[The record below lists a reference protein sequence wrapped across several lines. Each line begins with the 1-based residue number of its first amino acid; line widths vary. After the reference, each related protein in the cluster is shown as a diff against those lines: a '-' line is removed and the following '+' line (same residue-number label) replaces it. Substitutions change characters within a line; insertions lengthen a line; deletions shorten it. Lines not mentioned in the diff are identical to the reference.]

1 MIGKTVS
8 HYRILEKLGG
18 GGMGVV
24 YKAEDTKLG
33 RLVALKFIEPTLTL
47 LPSPSGRGGGGE
59 GGFDPQALERF
70 KREARAASA
79 LNHPNICTIHDI
91 DEHEGEP
98 FIVMEYLEG
107 QTLKHRLGR
116 GALRAPAGGPSPP
129 LPLET
134 LLELAIQ
141 IADALEA
148 AHSKG
153 IVHRD
158 IKPANLFLTTR
169 GQSKILDFGL
179 AKLTPSPPAPSPSGR
194 GEREAGVREEAP
206 TASIDPEQL
215 TSPGT
220 AMGTVAYMSPEQA
233 RGEEVDA
240 RTDLFSF
247 GAVLY
252 EMGTGRQ
259 AFAGNTSAVIFDA
272 ILHKVPAPARSLN
285 SELPVK
291 LEEIMDKAMEKDRKL
306 RTQTASDLLADLR
319 RLKREQDSGKAG
331 PVASVART
339 RKAIDSLAVLPFA
352 NASGDPEAESL
363 SDGITESILNSL
375 SQLPKLRVI
384 PRSTVFRYKGREVDF
399 PTLARELNVRAALM
413 GRVAQRGENL
423 IIQSELVD
431 LINESQLWGG
441 QFNRKMSDI
450 FEVQEEIAK
459 EISEKLK
466 VRLTGEERKRLAKRH
481 TQNTTAYQLY
491 LKGRYHWNK
500 RTEEG
505 FKKAVEHFQKAIE
518 EDPAYALAYAGL
530 ADCHTLMA
538 FYSYQH
544 PREAFPKGKT
554 AALKA
559 LEIDEKLAEAHTSLF
574 LANLFYDWD
583 LPGAEREAKRALEL
597 NPGYATARQ
606 WYSFFLV
613 MTGKQEEGLAEMRRA
628 LELDPLSLPFNVALA
643 TLLYFARRYNEA
655 VEQFRKTLEMEPNF
669 LWAHV
674 FLGLTCAGL
683 GLFKEAFAE
692 FEKGRVHKGNPL
704 PIAGLGYA
712 HALAGNRSD
721 TMKVLAELDE
731 FSKRAYVPSYRVAAI
746 HLALGEREQAF
757 AWLEKAFEER
767 THWLVCLK
775 VDPMFDPLRSEPRF
789 QEMLRRVGLPP

>member
-33 RLVALKFIEPTLTL
+33 RFVALKF
-47 LPSPSGRGGGGE
+47 LPE
-59 GGFDPQALERF
+59 AMAKDPQALERF

-91 DEHEGEP
+91 DEHQGEP
-98 FIVMEYLEG
+98 FIVMEFLEG
-107 QTLKHRLGR
+107 ETLKHRLGR

-134 LLELAIQ
+134 LLDLAIQ

-158 IKPANLFLTTR
+158 LKPANLFVTVR
-169 GQSKILDFGL
+169 GQAKVLDFGL
-179 AKLTPSPPAPSPSGR
+179 AKLTASPRPAA
-194 GEREAGVREEAP
+194 AGDGEAP
-206 TASIDPEQL
+206 TASVDPEQL

-220 AMGTVAYMSPEQA
+220 AIGTVAYMSPEQA

-252 EMGTGRQ
+252 EMATGRQ

-272 ILHKVPAPARSLN
+272 ILHNDPAPARSLN

-291 LEEIMDKAMEKDRKL
+291 LEEIMEKAMEKDRKL

-319 RLKREQDSGKAG
+319 RLKRELESGK
-331 PVASVART
+331 VASVSRA

-352 NASGDPEAESL
+352 NTSGDPEAEYL
-363 SDGITESILNSL
+363 CDGITESILNSL
-375 SQLPKLRVI
+375 SQLPKLRLL

-441 QFNRKMSDI
+441 QFNRKISDI

-459 EISEKLK
+459 EISEKLRL
-466 VRLTGEERKRLAKRH
+466 RLTGEERKRLTKRH
-481 TQNTTAYQLY
+481 TENTTAYQLY

-500 RTEEG
+500 RTEES
-505 FKKAVEHFQKAIE
+505 FTKAVEHFEKAIE

-530 ADCHTLMA
+530 ADCHTLMG

-544 PREAFPKGKT
+544 PREAFPKGKA

-574 LANLFYDWD
+574 LANLLYDWD
-583 LPGAEREAKRALEL
+583 LPGAEREARRALEL
-597 NPGYATARQ
+597 NPGYAAARQ

-613 MTGKQEEGLAEMRRA
+613 MTGRQEEGLAEIRRA
-628 LELDPLSLPFNVALA
+628 LELDPLSLPFNVTLA

-683 GLFKEAFAE
+683 GLFKEAVAE
-692 FEKGRVHKGNPL
+692 FEKARVHKGNPL

-721 TMKVLAELDE
+721 TMKVLAELEE

-746 HLALGEREQAF
+746 HLALGDKEQAF
-757 AWLEKAFEER
+757 SWLEKAFEER

-775 VDPMFDPLRSEPRF
+775 VDPMFDPLRPDPQFE
-789 QEMLRRVGLPP
+789 EMLRRVGLPP